1 MDFERI
7 KYISTIAILTVAII
21 LSIGLLIFAI
31 YAL

>member
-1 MDFERI
+1 MDFERV
-7 KYISTIAILTVAII
+7 KYISTVTILTVAII

>member
-1 MDFERI
+1 MDFERV
-7 KYISTIAILTVAII
+7 KYISIVTILTVAMI

>member
-7 KYISTIAILTVAII
+7 KYIATLTILTAAII
-21 LSIGLLIFAI
+21 LSIGLLVFAI